1 MKLRLRST
9 EPNLGESPLVDQD
22 LKDNMGEGKT
32 SSVLVPKM
40 GLKINVGEDDD
51 DGDECLMYPGK
62 NEEGKSP
69 NQYLLHYKNQSMM
82 LKQEIMNQPNVPMTP
97 TSADAKKDPE
107 EEFFMLAVLAL
118 KMLHNE

>member
-1 MKLRLRST
+1 
-9 EPNLGESPLVDQD
+9 LGESPLVDQD

-40 GLKINVGEDDD
+40 GLKIKVGEDDD
-51 DGDECLMYPGK
+51 DGNDECLMYPGK

-82 LKQEIMNQPNVPMTP
+82 LK
-97 TSADAKKDPE
+97 
-107 EEFFMLAVLAL
+107 
-118 KMLHNE
+118 